1 MPYNM
6 SLSASIVV
14 YHTPKEEVKAVIE
27 DAINGGIDKVY
38 IIDNS
43 HNDSLRIIERMSDKI
58 RYIHNANI
66 GYGGAHNIAIRE
78 AIEAGASYHV
88 VINPDISF
96 DADVIS
102 KLREFAD
109 RNSDAGWIMPKVK
122 YPDGRM
128 QYLCK
133 LLPSPA
139 DLIFRR
145 FLPTSWGKRRARRF
159 EMLDSEYD
167 HVMNVPF
174 LSGCFMFLRVSAL
187 KQVGLFDERFF
198 MYGED
203 IDLSRRMHKSFK
215 TLYYPDVTIIHHHE
229 AASYKNLKMLVVHI
243 RNIVRYFNKW
253 GWFFD
258 SDRRKIN
265 KTAMCECCGNR

>member
-1 MPYNM
+1 MVT
-6 SLSASIVV
+6 ASVV
-14 YHTPKEEVKAVIE
+14 AFHNHV
-27 DAINGGIDKVY
+27 NGFLKLIDSILRYSFDKLY

-43 HNDSLRIIERMSDKI
+43 SNDSLRIVEKLSDKI
-58 RYIHNANI
+58 RYIHSVNI

-78 AIEAGASYHV
+78 AMALGAEYHIV
-88 VINPDISF
+88 LNPDISF

-102 KLREFAD
+102 KLKEFAD
-109 RNSDAGWIMPKVK
+109 RNPDAGWIMPKVK

-139 DLIFRR
+139 DLFFRR
-145 FLPTSWGKRRARRF
+145 FMPASWGMKRARRF
-159 EMLDSEYD
+159 EMLDSGYD

-187 KQVGLFDERFF
+187 KQIGLFDERFF

-203 IDLSRRMHKSFK
+203 IDLSRRMHKCFK

-229 AASYKNLKMLVVHI
+229 AASYKSLKMMFVHI
-243 RNIVRYFNKW
+243 RNIIKYFNKW

-258 SDRRKIN
+258 SERRKIN
-265 KTAMCECCGNR
+265 KIAIRECCSNR

>member
-1 MPYNM
+1 MVT
-6 SLSASIVV
+6 ASVV
-14 YHTPKEEVKAVIE
+14 AFHNQVNEFLKFI
-27 DAINGGIDKVY
+27 DGILRYSFDQLYV
-38 IIDNS
+38 IDNS
-43 HNDSLRIIERMSDKI
+43 SNDSLRIVEKRSDKI
-58 RYIHNANI
+58 RYIHSANI

-78 AIEAGASYHV
+78 AITIGAEYHIV
-88 VINPDISF
+88 LNPDISF
-96 DADVIS
+96 DAEVIS
-102 KLREFAD
+102 KLKEFAD
-109 RNSDAGWIMPKVK
+109 RNLNAGWIMPKVK

-139 DLIFRR
+139 DLFFRR
-145 FLPTSWGKRRARRF
+145 FLPVSWGMKRARRF
-159 EMLDSEYD
+159 EMIDSGYD

-203 IDLSRRMHKSFK
+203 IDLSRRMHKCFK

-229 AASYKNLKMLVVHI
+229 AASYKNLRMLFVHI
-243 RNIVRYFNKW
+243 RNIIKYFNKW

-258 SDRRKIN
+258 SERRKIN
-265 KTAMCECCGNR
+265 RKVIRECCINR

>member
-1 MPYNM
+1 MM
-6 SLSASIVV
+6 FTASLVLYHNNSHEIETLLYCVLNSHVNILYVV
-14 YHTPKEEVKAVIE
+14 
-27 DAINGGIDKVY
+27 
-38 IIDNS
+38 DNS
-43 HNDSLRIIERMSDKI
+43 SNDSLRIVEKLSDKI
-58 RYIHNANI
+58 RYIHSANI

-78 AIEAGASYHV
+78 AMALGAEYHIV
-88 VINPDISF
+88 LNPDISF

-102 KLREFAD
+102 KLKEFAD
-109 RNSDAGWIMPKVK
+109 RNPDAGWIMPKVK

-139 DLIFRR
+139 DLFFRR
-145 FLPTSWGKRRARRF
+145 FMPASWGMNRARRF
-159 EMLDSEYD
+159 EMLDSGYD

-203 IDLSRRMHKSFK
+203 IDLSRRMHKCFK

-229 AASYKNLKMLVVHI
+229 AASYESLKMMFVHI
-243 RNIVRYFNKW
+243 RNIIKYFNKW

-258 SDRRKIN
+258 SERRKIN
-265 KTAMCECCGNR
+265 KIAIRECCSNR

>member
-1 MPYNM
+1 MLT
-6 SLSASIVV
+6 SSIVA
-14 YHTPKEEVKAVIE
+14 YHTPRIE
-27 DAINGGIDKVY
+27 LEQIVECALSGGIDMVY
-38 IIDNS
+38 VVDNS
-43 HNDSLRIIERMSDKI
+43 LNDSLRIIERMSDKI

-78 AIEAGASYHV
+78 AMEFGASYHV

-96 DADVIS
+96 DADAII
-102 KLREFAD
+102 KLKEFAD
-109 RNSDAGWIMPKVK
+109 ANPSAGWVMPRVK

-145 FLPTSWGKRRARRF
+145 FLPASWGKRRARRF

-174 LSGCFMFLRVSAL
+174 LSGCFMFLKVSAL

-229 AASYKNLKMLVVHI
+229 AASYKNVKMLLIHI
-243 RNIVRYFNKW
+243 RNVAKYFNKW

-258 SDRRKIN
+258 SDRREIN
-265 KTAMCECCGNR
+265 KKAIRECCGNR